1 MLTLSIIGIIWFI
14 LGLIYLLYNFNI
26 QPSLSQNY
34 YCLKERNKGHWFYLY
49 LIITVFLLIYPL
61 CNIAGGF
68 GFMTCAGL
76 AFVGAAA
83 AFEDDKTQFK
93 VHVTGAAVSATG
105 AILTLFTMGLLKVVL
120 ITLPI
125 ALILSLITKTFRTS
139 YVFWLEM
146 VAFFSLFTGLILF
159 LI

>member
-1 MLTLSIIGIIWFI
+1 M
-14 LGLIYLLYNFNI
+14 
-26 QPSLSQNY
+26 
-34 YCLKERNKGHWFYLY
+34 
-49 LIITVFLLIYPL
+49 PL

-68 GFMTCAGL
+68 GFLTCVGL

-105 AILTLFTMGLLKVVL
+105 AILTLFTMGLLKVIL

-139 YVFWLEM
+139 YVF
-146 VAFFSLFTGLILF
+146 
-159 LI
+159 